1 MNIVK
6 EIFKYIKNFNF
17 YSSKI
22 LTLNI
27 YKNYINNI

>member
-17 YSSKI
+17 YSSEI

-27 YKNYINNI
+27 YKKLY